1 MWSATRSRCPRTV
14 RSTSATFR
22 YSRQRALE
30 VTTVSSITSRSSP
43 RNHAPV
49 GAGES
54 HLGTLEELAREPAGE
69 DIAKQALSLEPALL
83 EAYWQPRR
91 PLHKSIVEERGTRL
105 EGARHGRDV
114 HLCQEIVR
122 KVVRNVHGERT
133 IEGVARDTVR
143 RLEVDPR
150 EREDMTSQLGLGQVA
165 GPVRDAL
172 GRRELQR
179 SEQPVSLVS
188 SRRFVAAGASYSQAR
203 AYHGPAELGGNPVE

>member
-122 KVVRNVHGERT
+122 KVVATSMASARSRESRATPSGAWRSTLGSART
-133 IEGVARDTVR
+133 
-143 RLEVDPR
+143 
-150 EREDMTSQLGLGQVA
+150 
-165 GPVRDAL
+165 
-172 GRRELQR
+172 
-179 SEQPVSLVS
+179 
-188 SRRFVAAGASYSQAR
+188 
-203 AYHGPAELGGNPVE
+203 